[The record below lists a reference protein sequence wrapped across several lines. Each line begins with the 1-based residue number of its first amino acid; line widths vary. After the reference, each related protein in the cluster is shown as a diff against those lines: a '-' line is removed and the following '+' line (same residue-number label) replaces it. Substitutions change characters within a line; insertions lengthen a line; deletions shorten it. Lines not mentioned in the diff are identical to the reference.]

1 MSDIK
6 KAQDE
11 AIALIDTGKAMMD
24 KVLTIMELFIQSP
37 EISANAV
44 VPPMEYILKLLR
56 EIGVTDER
64 LKDFFVTLLTGY
76 LPVLEIAIKGIL
88 LTNLKTLVSCSVD
101 PRIPE
106 QYRKRHVNPSD
117 PDTGQ
122 RRGITIDISSIDM
135 FDKLSLSPL
144 SDAGKE
150 YYFGIEGVED
160 SYQFARAED
169 MDAFLWF
176 TKNKAKFPHASELNS
191 IEDFRNTTWGANSYL
206 PSDATLLSPFEL
218 FFSSGLP
225 SKILPGNTFTYA
237 GNSRIFSVCI
247 QSSYD
252 DANEMIHNSIVP
264 VSDDRTS
271 ANWYARRM
279 DGITRNIGM
288 KTSERDF
295 SKERAIFNLQFIES
309 LPQEDLAGLIDNKF
323 IFTIL
328 PKPYVHVPY
337 FDILKPN
344 VSEPPYRFKKILFND
359 KGELDNNGIYT
370 LADIPTET
378 VDENEKKI
386 KISGGSGRNR
396 YELILDIKSGKISF
410 GNGTTKG
417 TMLKN
422 IMECY
427 PGLTVYEF
435 NYDYVMSM
443 RLFDARVLA
452 TQIINTLMDIKIG
465 IGATFRIDHQD
476 SLEEVKSIIKEIIET
491 DDSEINECFFSFD
504 NTKYARLIRAAEIKR
519 ANSHNNSSSINTE
532 ISKINE
538 ILNEYDSEATLNKQ
552 SDILKRAITRA
563 ASTVSEGA
571 DDVDKPAVEFNFVSD
586 LIENLIQSIVYSL
599 FTPKVL
605 MLLEVN
611 ETLMGGKWKKFSIRD
626 LLMAMRSIII
636 SIIEEVKD
644 MILTELLKL
653 LETELRPI
661 IETLTSIIA
670 REQIENYVDAIN
682 ELIRN
687 CPILWF
693 KFGNEL
699 LGTTLD
705 TVDYA
710 DIDTSYTKPGDTPNK
725 NC

>member
-1 MSDIK
+1 
-6 KAQDE
+6 
-11 AIALIDTGKAMMD
+11 
-24 KVLTIMELFIQSP
+24 
-37 EISANAV
+37 
-44 VPPMEYILKLLR
+44 
-56 EIGVTDER
+56 
-64 LKDFFVTLLTGY
+64 
-76 LPVLEIAIKGIL
+76 
-88 LTNLKTLVSCSVD
+88 
-101 PRIPE
+101 
-106 QYRKRHVNPSD
+106 
-117 PDTGQ
+117 
-122 RRGITIDISSIDM
+122 
-135 FDKLSLSPL
+135 
-144 SDAGKE
+144 
-150 YYFGIEGVED
+150 
-160 SYQFARAED
+160 
-169 MDAFLWF
+169 
-176 TKNKAKFPHASELNS
+176 
-191 IEDFRNTTWGANSYL
+191 
-206 PSDATLLSPFEL
+206 
-218 FFSSGLP
+218 
-225 SKILPGNTFTYA
+225 
-237 GNSRIFSVCI
+237 
-247 QSSYD
+247 
-252 DANEMIHNSIVP
+252 
-264 VSDDRTS
+264 
-271 ANWYARRM
+271 
-279 DGITRNIGM
+279 
-288 KTSERDF
+288 
-295 SKERAIFNLQFIES
+295 
-309 LPQEDLAGLIDNKF
+309 
-323 IFTIL
+323 
-328 PKPYVHVPY
+328 
-337 FDILKPN
+337 
-344 VSEPPYRFKKILFND
+344 
-359 KGELDNNGIYT
+359 
-370 LADIPTET
+370 
-378 VDENEKKI
+378 
-386 KISGGSGRNR
+386 
-396 YELILDIKSGKISF
+396 
-410 GNGTTKG
+410 
-417 TMLKN
+417 
-422 IMECY
+422 
-427 PGLTVYEF
+427 
-435 NYDYVMSM
+435 
-443 RLFDARVLA
+443 
-452 TQIINTLMDIKIG
+452 MDIKLG

-504 NTKYARLIRAAEIKR
+504 STKYAKLIRAAEIKK
-519 ANSHNNSSSINTE
+519 ANSHNNSSSINAE
-532 ISKINE
+532 ISEINE

-552 SDILKRAITRA
+552 TDILKRAITRA